1 MSRFFRFLGYA
12 LVGLVALVVIALLV
26 VYWISN
32 ARLHKTYAVVTQPL
46 ALPAGSAALAH
57 GKHLAV
63 TRGCAECHGADFG
76 GAKVIDSA
84 LLGTFYGPNLTRGQG
99 GVIASLKGE
108 DWVRAIRHGLA
119 PDGRPLFLMPSEDM
133 ARYSD
138 DDVAHIIA
146 YIQSLPP
153 VDRATVPIRVG
164 PLGRVLMVAG
174 VIKLAAEKIDHAH
187 VTPDTTPPGVTVAYG
202 RYLAVGCIGCHGPRF
217 AGGKIPGAPP
227 DWPPSKN
234 LTPHPSAAI
243 SKSTEQDFIATL
255 RTARR
260 PDGTELSPVMPRVV
274 GQMSD
279 DELKA
284 LWLFLRSLDPVP
296 NGAN

>member
-1 MSRFFRFLGYA
+1 MSRFFRLLGYA
-12 LVGLVALVVIALLV
+12 LAGLVALLATALGI
-26 VYWISN
+26 VYWITA
-32 ARLHKTYAVVTQPL
+32 ARLHKTYVVASRPL
-46 ALPAGSAALAH
+46 ALPSGPEALAH
-57 GKHLAV
+57 GRHLAI

-76 GAKVIDSA
+76 GAKVITSA

-99 GVIASLKGE
+99 GVIAGLKVE

-146 YIQSLPP
+146 YVQSLPP
-153 VDRATVPIRVG
+153 VDRASVPIRVG
-164 PLGRVLMVAG
+164 PLGRVLMAAG

-187 VTPDTTPPGVTVAYG
+187 VTPDTTPPGVTAAYG
-202 RYLAVGCIGCHGPRF
+202 RYLAVGCIGCHGTRY

-234 LTPHPSAAI
+234 LTPHPTTGI
-243 SKSTEQDFIATL
+243 SQWTEHDFIVTL

-260 PDGTELSPVMPRVV
+260 PDGTELNPVMPRVI
-274 GQMSD
+274 GQMND

-284 LWLFLRSLDPVP
+284 IWLFLKTLEPRPTGS
-296 NGAN
+296 N